1 MHIRRSRLV
10 LVAAVAAATTISFAG
25 QALAH
30 DGNRK
35 GGGGN
40 GTFDIQAAVDAA
52 EHGDTIRIPSG
63 VYHQNV
69 TITTDRISLRGHGVV
84 LTPPADPQPTLCDD
98 GNEERVSGICIF
110 GAEDTVRGVSIRGIT
125 VEGFTGDGLIAV
137 GTENLE
143 VRDSKFKDNGGYGAA
158 SFVTHRTTFR
168 SNVAV
173 GNDEAGFYVGD
184 SPDSRA
190 EVRDN
195 YSAGNELGLFFR
207 NASNGKAR
215 GNVAEGNCI
224 GVLILADAPGP
235 ATDWKIRDNK
245 VNANNRVCPPI
256 PEEEIPPLSGAGI
269 VLAGAQGIE
278 VRDNTVRDNAS
289 AADSAFK
296 GGIVAAEGLGGTQ
309 PSGTVE
315 DNKVRGNQPFDLVG
329 AGTVVFDDNR
339 CDTSAPAGLCE
350 GRG

>member
-10 LVAAVAAATTISFAG
+10 LVASVAAATTISFAG

-30 DGNRK
+30 EGDRK

-52 EHGDTIRIPSG
+52 RPGATIRIPSG
-63 VYHQNV
+63 VYDQNV
-69 TITTDRISLRGHGVV
+69 TISTDGISLRGHGVTLV
-84 LTPPADPQPTLCDD
+84 PPADPVPTDCDE

-110 GAEDTVRGVSIRGIT
+110 GGDGTVRGVSIRGIT
-125 VEGFTGDGLIAV
+125 VEGFTGDGLV
-137 GTENLE
+137 GFGTENLE
-143 VRDSKFKDNGGYGAA
+143 VRDSTFEDNGGYGAA
-158 SFVTHRTTFR
+158 SFATHGTTFR

-173 GNDEAGFYVGD
+173 DNAEAGFYVGD

-245 VNANNRVCPPI
+245 VNANNRVCPPVGT
-256 PEEEIPPLSGAGI
+256 EIPPLSGAGI
-269 VLAGAQGIE
+269 VLAGAQDIE

-289 AADSAFK
+289 GAPSAFK
-296 GGIVAAEGLGGTQ
+296 GGIVAITGFGGTQ

-315 DNKVRGNQPFDLVG
+315 DNKVRGNQPADLVG
-329 AGTVVFDDNR
+329 AGAVVFDDNR
-339 CDTSAPAGLCE
+339 CDTSTPAGLCE